1 VTLLLTGGGGFLGS
15 TIARALAARGDRLII
30 TDAIGPDLPEGID
43 PGAVDDGRIRTWTLD
58 VRDVAAVEATI
69 RETGADRIVHLAA
82 LLTPECAADPW
93 LGTAVNALGTAA
105 VFTAARRLGVSPVV
119 FGSSAAALSPDD
131 GRALSVY
138 GATKAF
144 GELLAVAMAEAD
156 GLDLVGLR
164 FGWIYGAGRTRG
176 WNDVQQVIEEFASG
190 VAEVRYPA
198 YEEPMDWTY
207 IDDAVRAVLAA
218 LDTPRQPSVMLA
230 VFGDRRPIGDA
241 IAHLVARCP
250 GTRAVPV
257 PATLPAA
264 GWEMTGA
271 AAGASLELGPVTPLE
286 EGLDR
291 TLAALRAR
299 RGVPSG
305 HHSQEVQP

>member
-1 VTLLLTGGGGFLGS
+1 MTLLLTGGGGFLG
-15 TIARALAARGDRLII
+15 TAVARSVAARGDRLVI
-30 TDAIGPDLPEGID
+30 TDLVSPDLPDGVD
-43 PGAVDDGRIRTWTLD
+43 LGAADDGRIRTRALD
-58 VRDVAAVEATI
+58 VRDVEAVEATV
-69 RETGADRIVHLAA
+69 RETRADRIVHLAA

-93 LGTAVNALGTAA
+93 LGTAVNALGTAS
-105 VFTAARRLGVSPVV
+105 VFTAARNVGVGRVV
-119 FGSSAAALSPDD
+119 FGSSVAALPPDD

-144 GELLAVAMAEAD
+144 GELLAEALAEAD

-164 FGWIYGAGRTRG
+164 FGWVYGAGRARG
-176 WNDVQQVIEEFASG
+176 WNDVQRVIEGFATG
-190 VAEVRYPA
+190 VPEVRYPA
-198 YEEPMDWTY
+198 YEDPMDWTY

-218 LDTPRQPSVMLA
+218 LDTPRQPSVVLA
-230 VFGDRRPIGDA
+230 VSGDRRPIGDA
-241 IAHLVARCP
+241 IAHLLARCP

-264 GWEMTGA
+264 AWQATGA

-291 TLAALRAR
+291 TLAVLRAR
-299 RGVPSG
+299 RGVPPE
-305 HHSQEVQP
+305 HHHQEVQP